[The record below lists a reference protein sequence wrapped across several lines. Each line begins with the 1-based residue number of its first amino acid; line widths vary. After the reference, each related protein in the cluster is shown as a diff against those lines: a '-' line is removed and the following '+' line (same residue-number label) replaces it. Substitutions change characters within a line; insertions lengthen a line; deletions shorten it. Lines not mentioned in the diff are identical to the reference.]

1 MQNRLVE
8 LLRKQRTTIQIWGQ
22 PGTYKTTLL
31 LQVIRQMIKKGARVY
46 LLDISGNFPI
56 VRLQLQKHLLEKVVV
71 FHPKTIEEE
80 ALALDDL
87 AITRIPPN
95 SVLLIDDIFRKA
107 HRKSPEQG
115 YFPSL
120 ILTLIKNLAKTLKF
134 PVLITNQARGSIETD
149 SVYPLFHKLV
159 LNYLDWHVLFEKEK
173 GSSILQVTIFEKD
186 QYLSQQEYSIDPSG
200 LIKGID
206 F

>member
-8 LLRKQRTTIQIWGQ
+8 LLRKQNTTIQIWGR

-56 VRLQLQKHLLEKVVV
+56 LRLQLQKRLLEKVVV

-87 AITRIPPN
+87 AFTRIPSN
-95 SVLLIDDIFRKA
+95 SILLIDDIFRRA
-107 HRKSPEQG
+107 RRKSPEQG

-120 ILTLIKNLAKTLKF
+120 ILTLIKNLAKILKF
-134 PVLITNQARGSIETD
+134 PVLITNQARGSIKTD
-149 SVYPLFHKLV
+149 SVYPLFHELV

-173 GSSILQVTIFEKD
+173 GTNILRVSIFEKD
-186 QYLSQQEYSIDPSG
+186 QYLSQQEYSIDSSG
-200 LIKGID
+200 LIEGID